1 MTPRTAGLLAT
12 LGVLVV
18 GGLGVLFV
26 KRGELFGAA
35 GGSQPPLAPGERVLL
50 LGDSIGVGT
59 AQHLADELAAAGA
72 TLDAEPHVGW
82 TAKKVRTALDAD
94 PSLVGDVVVISLG
107 SNDWAMM
114 DPTSEA
120 DDVHAIVATARA
132 RGARRVLWVIGPNY
146 GIDNPPAPATMTK
159 QVAFATM
166 VADQDVELVVP
177 NAEVVSQLGPDRIH
191 LPPRGYAALARQIA
205 SVLTA

>member
-146 GIDNPPAPATMTK
+146 AIDPPPPATPAK
-159 QVAFATM
+159 QQAFRAL
-166 VADQDVELVVP
+166 VEAEDVELVEP
-177 NAEVVSQLGPDRIH
+177 NAEVVAQIAADRIH

-205 SVLTA
+205 TLLTA